1 METAFGFGGLSYARR
16 KKVGALLVIPE
27 GGRFEGI
34 NGMPSGFDNNCEE
47 EYVRVE
53 GAMLDPEAMTPDT
66 IKRLKLAYPEM
77 FSDDPAVGESFLVT
91 KRECLHAEANAI
103 AKVARSTQSTIGA
116 TMYTTLSPC
125 LECSKL
131 MIQCGI
137 SRVVCAEVYRIPE
150 GIELLKEAGIQVDIM
165 PLSRNH
171 VYDDELTLQDE
182 GRAHDDED
190 HWRGYSHP

>member
-1 METAFGFGGLSYARR
+1 
-16 KKVGALLVIPE
+16 
-27 GGRFEGI
+27 
-34 NGMPSGFDNNCEE
+34 
-47 EYVRVE
+47 
-53 GAMLDPEAMTPDT
+53 
-66 IKRLKLAYPEM
+66 
-77 FSDDPAVGESFLVT
+77 
-91 KRECLHAEANAI
+91 
-103 AKVARSTQSTIGA
+103 
-116 TMYTTLSPC
+116 
-125 LECSKL
+125 